1 MILLFIS
8 IVASTTSIVSLIP
21 QIIQTYRTRSA
32 KDLSLLMLINFLI
45 CSLSWIVYGALTH
58 AWTVWVTNVIMA
70 IFTVV
75 LIALKIRYTSKGEA
89 AVEAYPKSKYT
100 L

>member
-8 IVASTTSIVSLIP
+8 IVASTTSIISFIP

-32 KDLSLLMLINFLI
+32 KDLSLLMLVNFLI
-45 CSLSWIVYGALTH
+45 CSLSWIVYGIITRT
-58 AWTVWVTNVIMA
+58 WTVWMTNVIMT

-75 LIALKIRYTSKGEA
+75 LIVLKIRYS
-89 AVEAYPKSKYT
+89 PQKSKCS

>member
-1 MILLFIS
+1 MLAEEIKMILFLIS
-8 IVASTTSIVSLIP
+8 IVASATSIVSLIP
-21 QIIQTYRTRSA
+21 QIIHTYRTRSA

-45 CSLSWIVYGALTH
+45 CSLSWIVYGILTQT
-58 AWTVWVTNVIMA
+58 WTVWMTNVMMT

-75 LIALKIRYTSKGEA
+75 LIVLKIWYTPKKGEC
-89 AVEAYPKSKYT
+89 S

>member
-1 MILLFIS
+1 MLAEEIKMILLFIS
-8 IVASTTSIVSLIP
+8 IVASTTSIISFIP

-32 KDLSLLMLINFLI
+32 KDLSLLMLVNFLI
-45 CSLSWIVYGALTH
+45 CSLSWIVYGIITRT
-58 AWTVWVTNVIMA
+58 WTVWMTNVIMT

-75 LIALKIRYTSKGEA
+75 LIVLKIRYS
-89 AVEAYPKSKYT
+89 PQKSKCS